1 MRPDRNWIETHHE
14 VVCAVEDLRR
24 NAEDSITIEVDDW
37 YKIAVDITDEF
48 QELIRLGLNDTLIN
62 EVSSFTRR
70 WLCKETQEALFHEM
84 VSVSGINVVTC
95 GNCNHIMLHRIVD
108 TELSCPDCKFTSE
121 PCDFPDLYS

>member
-14 VVCAVEDLRR
+14 VVCAIENIRR
-24 NAEDSITIEVDDW
+24 NEEDSIRIEVDDW
-37 YKIAVDITDEF
+37 YKIAVYITDDF

-62 EVSSFTRR
+62 EVNSFTRR
-70 WLCKETQEALFHEM
+70 WLCKETQEALFQEM
-84 VSVSGINVVTC
+84 VSASGINVVTC
-95 GNCNHIMLHRIVD
+95 GNCGHVVLHRSGD